1 MDFEDTVAMIART
14 KNEIKALQD
23 HLENLFAALPQA
35 QKSGSY
41 PAGQYILK
49 VRDNFRFDP
58 ATAVSALSA
67 SKIKAISV
75 SKPDASLARKVLSG
89 NEYELCQKKVGVVRD
104 VEEVKD
110 EI

>member
-1 MDFEDTVAMIART
+1 MIART

-23 HLENLFAALPQA
+23 QLENLFAALPQA

-41 PAGQYILK
+41 PAGC
-49 VRDNFRFDP
+49 V
-58 ATAVSALSA
+58 AG
-67 SKIKAISV
+67 
-75 SKPDASLARKVLSG
+75 RKVLSG